1 MALISPKKRNMAIN
15 VNTAACGSFIPSTPD
30 RQAACTPARVPTAP
44 AEKHVGAG
52 VATAH
57 WPLATDDDEPAAMC
71 CHGAPQHSWP
81 RTSGPEARRMGT
93 GAQPRL
99 RPVADDLITVGGGGL
114 QKLKKAARLSTC

>member
-1 MALISPKKRNMAIN
+1 MAIN

-57 WPLATDDDEPAAMC
+57 WPLATDDDEPAAMS
-71 CHGAPQHSWP
+71 CHGAPQLSWP